1 MPSRQHNINRVQHG
15 IWSPGV
21 SGQSQIRDERKSY
34 RLPSLTH
41 NWKLIRGQK
50 EHRHQ
55 IFTKFS
61 KESISG
67 IHRTTEIALHIMLQL
82 KKRVHANP
90 PSPKQTNPKQS
101 CKQTKNKYC
110 KWSCII
116 FRIVN
121 FTSLSTFNITEK
133 SPWSIRTKVTILS
146 LFFYIFIH
154 PFSSTFPVQRYHSIF
169 IVGHPNISSF
179 ESFNQVKAWIQ
190 KQTILWKHFN
200 QASVKYKGK
209 VLSIHA
215 FFATYLGLGR
225 RGSSQTRDLCFS
237 GKSKP

>member
-15 IWSPGV
+15 IRSPGV

-41 NWKLIRGQK
+41 NWKLIQGQK

-90 PSPKQTNPKQS
+90 PLPQNKQTQNNHAN
-101 CKQTKNKYC
+101 KQTKN
-110 KWSCII
+110 
-116 FRIVN
+116 
-121 FTSLSTFNITEK
+121 TE
-133 SPWSIRTKVTILS
+133 
-146 LFFYIFIH
+146 
-154 PFSSTFPVQRYHSIF
+154 
-169 IVGHPNISSF
+169 N
-179 ESFNQVKAWIQ
+179 
-190 KQTILWKHFN
+190 
-200 QASVKYKGK
+200 
-209 VLSIHA
+209 
-215 FFATYLGLGR
+215 
-225 RGSSQTRDLCFS
+225 DLA
-237 GKSKP
+237 

>member
-1 MPSRQHNINRVQHG
+1 MSNVQLKDCQLCCSSPVICPYHIFLYLWTTMPSRQHNINRVQHG

-41 NWKLIRGQK
+41 KWKLIRGQK

-82 KKRVHANP
+82 KKGCMLIPPPQNKQTQNNHAN
-90 PSPKQTNPKQS
+90 
-101 CKQTKNKYC
+101 KQTKNKYC

-133 SPWSIRTKVTILS
+133 STW
-146 LFFYIFIH
+146 
-154 PFSSTFPVQRYHSIF
+154 
-169 IVGHPNISSF
+169 
-179 ESFNQVKAWIQ
+179 
-190 KQTILWKHFN
+190 
-200 QASVKYKGK
+200 
-209 VLSIHA
+209 
-215 FFATYLGLGR
+215 
-225 RGSSQTRDLCFS
+225 
-237 GKSKP
+237 